1 MQNQNLELNDLLG
14 MIEEFFKSDIS
25 KSDLFVYYTLLKQKE
40 EYNNNVSFTKYA
52 DIEHLFNG
60 MKKTSFSRCL
70 KKLKDAG
77 FIDFERKTT
86 ESNETKITFFPL
98 APF

>member
-1 MQNQNLELNDLLG
+1 MQNQNIQIDDLLG
-14 MIEEFFKSDIS
+14 MMEEFFLSDIS

-40 EYNNNVSFTKYA
+40 EYSNSVSFTKYS
-52 DIEHLFNG
+52 DVEHLFNG
-60 MKKTSFSRCL
+60 MKKTNFSRCL

-86 ESNETKITFFPL
+86 DSNETKITFLPL

>member
-1 MQNQNLELNDLLG
+1 MQNQNIQIDDLLG
-14 MIEEFFKSDIS
+14 MMEEFFMCDIS

-40 EYNNNVSFTKYA
+40 EYSNSVSFTKYS

-60 MKKTSFSRCL
+60 MKKTNFSRCL
-70 KKLKDAG
+70 KKLKEAK
-77 FIDFERKTT
+77 FVDFERKTKET
-86 ESNETKITFFPL
+86 NKTKITFLPL